1 MTASYATP
9 GVYIQEI
16 NAFPNSVVP
25 VQTAV
30 PAFIGY
36 TPAAAYQGKSYAN
49 VAVKITSF
57 ADFQA
62 YFMLPDPPPPLDPA
76 VQYTPGYYL
85 VAQKAQPASGEYIL
99 LDGVYYAVLPDP
111 STIYYLYNSVRLF
124 YQNGGGDAYIVSVG
138 TYGAAS
144 GKPITDPAAQIVN
157 PNVKL
162 ADLQRGLAL
171 LKNEQEPTMYLCP
184 DATLMSLA
192 DNAILNPE
200 MLQQAAAMGTAVC
213 LLDIIGGAQPDPIQ
227 YTDDIANF
235 RGSTGTTALDHGIS
249 YYPFI
254 GTTIMQTGEL
264 NFTNLFGSDTTRLN
278 SLLSPA
284 SAPNPQALQI
294 LTQIQHPPAKPMTNR
309 QLQAALVAAS
319 PVYARIMAS
328 VTESANILPPSGA
341 MAGVYTVTDNTD
353 GPWCSPANCPITGAV
368 SLPIRLSDS
377 QQATLNIDE
386 ATGKSINAIRLF
398 NGLGILV
405 WGARTL
411 DGNSQDWR
419 YIAVRRTMIYLE
431 QSIREG
437 ARAYVFQPN
446 DANTWA
452 AVKSMIG
459 SFLTNVWKQGGLQG
473 ASPGEAYQVD
483 VGLGVTMTPE
493 DIQNGIMRV
502 TLKVAMQRPAEF
514 IVITFEQQQATSD

>member
-1 MTASYATP
+1 MKSAYATP
-9 GVYIQEI
+9 VVYIQQI
-16 NAFPNSVVP
+16 NACSNSVVP
-25 VQTAV
+25 VASAI

-49 VAVKITSF
+49 VPVKISSF

-62 YFMLPDPPPPLDPA
+62 YFMLPDPPAPQDPA
-76 VQYTPGYYL
+76 VQYAPDYYL
-85 VAQKAQPASGEYIL
+85 VAQKAAPATGEYIL

-111 STIYYLYNSVRLF
+111 GTIYYLYNSVRLF

-138 TYGAAS
+138 TYGTAS

-162 ADLQRGLAL
+162 ADLQGGLAL
-171 LKNEQEPTMYLCP
+171 LKNEQAPTMYLCP

-192 DNAILNPE
+192 DNATLIPA
-200 MLQQAAAMGTAVC
+200 MLQQAAAMGTAIC
-213 LLDIIGGAQPDPIQ
+213 LLDIIGGARPDPIR

-254 GTTIMQTGEL
+254 GTCIVQTGDL
-264 NFTNLFGSDTTRLN
+264 DFTNLFGGDTTRLN
-278 SLLSPA
+278 ALLSPA

-294 LTQIQHPPAKPMTNR
+294 LAQIQHPPAMPMTNT

-328 VTESANILPPSGA
+328 VTELANILPPSGA
-341 MAGVYTVTDNTD
+341 MAGVYTVNDNLY
-353 GPWCSPANCPITGAV
+353 GPWHAAANCPINGAV
-368 SLPIRLSDS
+368 NLPIRLSDS
-377 QQATLNIDE
+377 QQAFLNIDE
-386 ATGKSINAIRLF
+386 ATGKSINAIRMF

-419 YIAVRRTMIYLE
+419 YAPVRRTVIYLE
-431 QSIREG
+431 QSIREA

-446 DANTWA
+446 TANTWV
-452 AVKSMIG
+452 AVKGMIG
-459 SFLTNVWKQGGLQG
+459 SFLTDVWKQGGLQG
-473 ASPGEAYQVD
+473 ASPAEAYQVD
-483 VGLGVTMTPE
+483 VGLGVTMTPA
-493 DIQNGIMRV
+493 DIQGGIMRV
-502 TLKVAMQRPAEF
+502 TLKVAVQRPAEF
-514 IVITFEQQQATSD
+514 IVITFEQQQQTAD

>member
-1 MTASYATP
+1 M
-9 GVYIQEI
+9 
-16 NAFPNSVVP
+16 
-25 VQTAV
+25 
-30 PAFIGY
+30 
-36 TPAAAYQGKSYAN
+36 
-49 VAVKITSF
+49 
-57 ADFQA
+57 
-62 YFMLPDPPPPLDPA
+62 
-76 VQYTPGYYL
+76 
-85 VAQKAQPASGEYIL
+85 
-99 LDGVYYAVLPDP
+99 
-111 STIYYLYNSVRLF
+111 RLF

-144 GKPITDPAAQIVN
+144 GKPITDPAAQVVN

-171 LKNEQEPTMYLCP
+171 LKNEQEPTMYL
-184 DATLMSLA
+184 D
-192 DNAILNPE
+192 
-200 MLQQAAAMGTAVC
+200 
-213 LLDIIGGAQPDPIQ
+213 
-227 YTDDIANF
+227 
-235 RGSTGTTALDHGIS
+235 
-249 YYPFI
+249 
-254 GTTIMQTGEL
+254 
-264 NFTNLFGSDTTRLN
+264 
-278 SLLSPA
+278 LLSPA

-294 LTQIQHPPAKPMTNR
+294 LAQIQHPPASPMTNR

-328 VTESANILPPSGA
+328 VTELANILPPSGA

-353 GPWCSPANCPITGAV
+353 GPWRSPANCPITGAV

-386 ATGKSINAIRLF
+386 ATGKSINAIRMF
-398 NGLGILV
+398 NGQGILV

-431 QSIREG
+431 QSIREA

-446 DANTWA
+446 DANTWS

-459 SFLTNVWKQGGLQG
+459 SFLTDVWKQGGLQG
-473 ASPGEAYQVD
+473 ASPGDTYQVD
-483 VGLGVTMTPE
+483 IGLGVTMTPE

-502 TLKVAMQRPAEF
+502 SVKVAVQRPAEF
-514 IVITFEQQQATSD
+514 IVITFEQQQGTSD